1 MKIKEKNSN
10 STDELPKQVKTDGTI
25 EKKKKKKNKKENF
38 EVHVPR
44 IIVRNLNF
52 KVNQKIVQ
60 Y

>member
-10 STDELPKQVKTDGTI
+10 STEKLPKEVNKNGKI
-25 EKKKKKKNKKENF
+25 EKKKKKKDNF
-38 EVHVPR
+38 EVRIPR

-52 KVNQKIVQ
+52 KVNKIS